1 VTHKDNGAKE
11 KVEMKWTPPED
22 FDGDVMF
29 KTTFIED
36 ISTFWVQVPS
46 DVMPLRKV
54 QNVTYVTQKPLTNLE
69 YEYVVVNSGW
79 TVAQSI
85 SAITICR
92 ILTISTALRLLA

>member
-1 VTHKDNGAKE
+1 
-11 KVEMKWTPPED
+11 
-22 FDGDVMF
+22 
-29 KTTFIED
+29 
-36 ISTFWVQVPS
+36 
-46 DVMPLRKV
+46 MPLRKV

-85 SAITICR
+85 SAIIICR